1 MRIFSRSKEE
11 KKEKVVDPKIKELVD
26 DLRDKDEKVRK
37 KAVQK
42 LRVIGKPAVE
52 PLIET
57 FSSPGSIIWGPYDA
71 LSKIGEPAIEP
82 LIKALM
88 DKKNNELVRRGAA
101 FTIRIMSERAHSYY
115 KPLIPVLKDKAVEPL
130 INLLTKNYC
139 KRIRWTETDRWIY
152 GHICAALGE
161 IGDPRAIKPLKKALE
176 TWGGDK
182 RAENVARNSLNT
194 IAKQQKIHSE

>member
-1 MRIFSRSKEE
+1 MESSDTQLF
-11 KKEKVVDPKIKELVD
+11 VPFVLMT
-26 DLRDKDEKVRK
+26 
-37 KAVQK
+37 
-42 LRVIGKPAVE
+42 
-52 PLIET
+52 IET
-57 FSSPGSIIWGPYDA
+57 EKDAPIKDAEPRISKSI
-71 LSKIGEPAIEP
+71 EFAIQFMG
-82 LIKALM
+82 ADM
-88 DKKNNELVRRGAA
+88 DKKSNELVRRGAA

-161 IGDPRAIKPLKKALE
+161 IGDSRAIKPLKKALE

-182 RAENVARNSLNT
+182 RAQTVARNSLNKFE
-194 IAKQQKIHSE
+194 KQQK